1 MLSTEE
7 SLRLTVAAL
16 MTRTGERQAVVA
28 GALGLSQAQV
38 SRKQSGAAHWSLE
51 DVDGLAAHYGISVL
65 DLLAGPTHA
74 VGVLHGAVPS
84 LQPGVPVV
92 PSVRLVPACL
102 PDGPPAGTP
111 VRAPVGAPAAAEEEA
126 SSVVPRLPVG
136 PCVLCGQPAAD
147 EVDGFPQHLSA
158 EECAQ
163 AAAAPAGA
171 ARSAAVAPSAADVPP
186 APPATVSAAAAPAPA
201 LAAPAASV
209 PAGASRSA
217 AVVPPAAPAAAPADA
232 APALAAPV
240 AAPAAAASALAPAP
254 APAAPVGAAC
264 SAAVVPPAAP
274 AEAAPAPAATAPA
287 TAAPVAPVA
296 ASAPAASAPAPA
308 PASAA
313 PASAAPASA
322 APASAA
328 PAPAVRRKGTAGY
341 ASGSVMEQITDRVYD
356 VLAEQGGDLAA
367 AEAALIKMA
376 IPDVMA
382 LMKSSR
388 VGGRYEHSEFPPTA
402 EILRKKS
409 QKGADEIWEGRPKWR
424 NPEIFKAAKTGER
437 FEVTAL
443 DMNAAYLSALKCW
456 LPIGQLREDTSGV
469 HDPKKA
475 GVHLITPAG
484 WDHTDL
490 PNPLGNRVEPGELW
504 VTEST
509 LRQLL
514 DCARQGLAEAPVI
527 HRSLVSGATEALLE
541 KMRRALAEVRRNAL
555 AEGDEL
561 TVTYVKAMY
570 SKFVSTIGESSANRE
585 IRRPDWMHIIRS
597 KAFANLWMK
606 AHKARTA
613 GLQVVQV
620 SGTDEL
626 HLTGDWREVFT
637 EGRDLAQV
645 KVKDTYVLG
654 GRK

>member
-28 GALGLSQAQV
+28 AALGLSQAQV

-51 DVDGLAAHYGISVL
+51 DVDGLAAHYRISVL

-74 VGVLHGAVPS
+74 VGVLHGAAPS
-84 LQPGVPVV
+84 LQPGVLAV
-92 PSVRLVPACL
+92 PPVRLAPAAPAPL
-102 PDGPPAGTP
+102 PAGTP
-111 VRAPVGAPAAAEEEA
+111 AEAPESEAVG
-126 SSVVPRLPVG
+126 VPRLSVG
-136 PCVLCGQPAAD
+136 SCVLCGQPAAD

-158 EECAQ
+158 EECAE

-171 ARSAAVAPSAADVPP
+171 PAPRPAAVPP
-186 APPATVSAAAAPAPA
+186 A
-201 LAAPAASV
+201 
-209 PAGASRSA
+209 
-217 AVVPPAAPAAAPADA
+217 PPAAPAAAPADISPAPVAPAAPVVAPAAA
-232 APALAAPV
+232 APAPVVAPVDVPPAPVAPAAPV
-240 AAPAAAASALAPAP
+240 TAPVAAAPAAAAD
-254 APAAPVGAAC
+254 
-264 SAAVVPPAAP
+264 SAAGRTGA
-274 AEAAPAPAATAPA
+274 
-287 TAAPVAPVA
+287 
-296 ASAPAASAPAPA
+296 
-308 PASAA
+308 
-313 PASAAPASA
+313 
-322 APASAA
+322 
-328 PAPAVRRKGTAGY
+328 AGY
-341 ASGSVMEQITDRVYD
+341 ASGSVMEQITDRVHD

-367 AEAALIKMA
+367 AEAALVKMA

-402 EILRKKS
+402 GILHKKS

-424 NPEIFKAAKTGER
+424 NPEIFKAAKSGER

-475 GVHLITPAG
+475 GVHLITPAD

-490 PNPLGNRVEPGELW
+490 PNPLGARQEPGQLW

-541 KMRRALAEVRRNAL
+541 KMRRALAEVRRGAI

-561 TVTYVKAMY
+561 TVAYVKAMY

-597 KAFANLWMK
+597 KAFVNLWMK

-626 HLTGDWREVFT
+626 HLMGEWRAVFT

-654 GRK
+654 GKK

>member
-28 GALGLSQAQV
+28 AALGLSQAQV

-51 DVDGLAAHYGISVL
+51 DVDGLAAHYKIPVL

-74 VGVLHGAVPS
+74 VGVLHGAAPS
-84 LQPGVPVV
+84 LQPGVLAV
-92 PSVRLVPACL
+92 PPVRL
-102 PDGPPAGTP
+102 
-111 VRAPVGAPAAAEEEA
+111 APAAPAPLPAETPADAPAVAAEA
-126 SSVVPRLPVG
+126 PAAVPRLPVG
-136 PCVLCGQPAAD
+136 PCVLCGQSAAD

-158 EECAQ
+158 EECAE
-163 AAAAPAGA
+163 AAAVGAP
-171 ARSAAVAPSAADVPP
+171 RPAAVAPP
-186 APPATVSAAAAPAPA
+186 
-201 LAAPAASV
+201 
-209 PAGASRSA
+209 
-217 AVVPPAAPAAAPADA
+217 
-232 APALAAPV
+232 
-240 AAPAAAASALAPAP
+240 
-254 APAAPVGAAC
+254 
-264 SAAVVPPAAP
+264 
-274 AEAAPAPAATAPA
+274 
-287 TAAPVAPVA
+287 AAPVAPVA
-296 ASAPAASAPAPA
+296 APTASAPT
-308 PASAA
+308 
-313 PASAAPASA
+313 
-322 APASAA
+322 
-328 PAPAVRRKGTAGY
+328 APAVASDARRKGTAGY
-341 ASGSVMEQITDRVYD
+341 ASGSVMEQITDRVHD

-382 LMKSSR
+382 LMKTSR

-402 EILRKKS
+402 DILHKKS

-424 NPEIFKAAKTGER
+424 NPEIFKAAKSGER

-475 GVHLITPAG
+475 GVHLITPAD

-490 PNPLGNRVEPGELW
+490 PNPLGARQEPGQLW

-514 DCARQGLAEAPVI
+514 DCARQGLADPPVI

-541 KMRRALAEVRRNAL
+541 KMRRALAEVRRGAI

-561 TVTYVKAMY
+561 TVAYVKAMY

-626 HLTGDWREVFT
+626 HLVGDWREVFT

-654 GRK
+654 GKK

>member
-28 GALGLSQAQV
+28 AALGLSQAQV

-74 VGVLHGAVPS
+74 VGVLHGAAPS
-84 LQPGVPVV
+84 LQPGVLAV
-92 PSVRLVPACL
+92 PPVRLAPAAPASL
-102 PDGPPAGTP
+102 PAGTP
-111 VRAPVGAPAAAEEEA
+111 TEAPESAAVGVA
-126 SSVVPRLPVG
+126 RLPVG

-158 EECAQ
+158 EECAEATTTAATPAPRPAAVPPAPPAAPAAVPADISPAPVAPAAPVVAP
-163 AAAAPAGA
+163 AAAAPAA
-171 ARSAAVAPSAADVPP
+171 SAAAPADVPP
-186 APPATVSAAAAPAPA
+186 APAAPAAPVTAPAAAAPAPS
-201 LAAPAASV
+201 PDS
-209 PAGASRSA
+209 
-217 AVVPPAAPAAAPADA
+217 
-232 APALAAPV
+232 
-240 AAPAAAASALAPAP
+240 ASA
-254 APAAPVGAAC
+254 
-264 SAAVVPPAAP
+264 S
-274 AEAAPAPAATAPA
+274 
-287 TAAPVAPVA
+287 
-296 ASAPAASAPAPA
+296 
-308 PASAA
+308 
-313 PASAAPASA
+313 
-322 APASAA
+322 
-328 PAPAVRRKGTAGY
+328 AVRRKGAAGY
-341 ASGSVMEQITDRVYD
+341 ASGSVMEQITDRVHE
-356 VLAEQGGDLAA
+356 VLAEQGGDLGA
-367 AEAALIKMA
+367 AEAALVKMA

-402 EILRKKS
+402 DILHKKS

-424 NPEIFKAAKTGER
+424 NPELFKAAKNGER

-475 GVHLITPAG
+475 GVHLITPAD

-490 PNPLGNRVEPGELW
+490 PNPLGARQEPGQLW

-541 KMRRALAEVRRNAL
+541 KMRRALAEVRRSAI

-561 TVTYVKAMY
+561 TVAYVKAMY

-613 GLQVVQV
+613 GLHVVQV

-626 HLTGDWREVFT
+626 HLMGDWREVFT

-645 KVKDTYVLG
+645 KVKDTYILG
-654 GRK
+654 GKK

>member
-28 GALGLSQAQV
+28 AALGLSQAQV

-51 DVDGLAAHYGISVL
+51 DVDGLAAHYRISVL

-74 VGVLHGAVPS
+74 VGVLHGAAPS
-84 LQPGVPVV
+84 LQPGVLAVPPVH
-92 PSVRLVPACL
+92 L
-102 PDGPPAGTP
+102 
-111 VRAPVGAPAAAEEEA
+111 APAAPAPLLAETPAEAPESKAAEEAEEA
-126 SSVVPRLPVG
+126 LAAVPRLSVG
-136 PCVLCGQPAAD
+136 LCVLCGQPAAD

-158 EECAQ
+158 EECAE
-163 AAAAPAGA
+163 
-171 ARSAAVAPSAADVPP
+171 AAVAP
-186 APPATVSAAAAPAPA
+186 APRP
-201 LAAPAASV
+201 
-209 PAGASRSA
+209 A
-217 AVVPPAAPAAAPADA
+217 AVVPPAAPAAVPADVPPAPAAPAAAPADVSPAPA
-232 APALAAPV
+232 APAAPV
-240 AAPAAAASALAPAP
+240 AAPVAAAPTPASAPIPAAAA
-254 APAAPVGAAC
+254 AA
-264 SAAVVPPAAP
+264 AAVV
-274 AEAAPAPAATAPA
+274 
-287 TAAPVAPVA
+287 
-296 ASAPAASAPAPA
+296 
-308 PASAA
+308 
-313 PASAAPASA
+313 
-322 APASAA
+322 
-328 PAPAVRRKGTAGY
+328 RRTGAAGY
-341 ASGSVMEQITDRVYD
+341 ASGSVMEQITDRVHD
-356 VLAEQGGDLAA
+356 VLAEQGGDLGA
-367 AEAALIKMA
+367 AEAALVKMA

-402 EILRKKS
+402 DILHKKS

-424 NPEIFKAAKTGER
+424 NPEIFKAAKSGER

-475 GVHLITPAG
+475 GVHLITPAD

-490 PNPLGNRVEPGELW
+490 PNPLGARQEPGQLW

-514 DCARQGLAEAPVI
+514 DCARQGLADPPVI

-541 KMRRALAEVRRNAL
+541 KMRRALAEVRRGAI

-561 TVTYVKAMY
+561 TVAYVKAMY

-626 HLTGDWREVFT
+626 HLMGDWRAVFT

-645 KVKDTYVLG
+645 KVKDTYILG
-654 GRK
+654 GKK

>member
-16 MTRTGERQAVVA
+16 MTRTGERQAVLAV
-28 GALGLSQAQV
+28 ALGLSQAQV
-38 SRKQSGAAHWSLE
+38 SRKQSGGAHWSLE

-74 VGVLHGAVPS
+74 VGVLHGATAS
-84 LQPGVPVV
+84 LQPGVLAV
-92 PSVRLVPACL
+92 PPVRL
-102 PDGPPAGTP
+102 
-111 VRAPVGAPAAAEEEA
+111 APVAPTLLPAEAAAA
-126 SSVVPRLPVG
+126 VLRLPVG
-136 PCVLCGQPAAD
+136 SCVLCGQPAVD

-158 EECAQ
+158 EECVE
-163 AAAAPAGA
+163 AAT
-171 ARSAAVAPSAADVPP
+171 AV
-186 APPATVSAAAAPAPA
+186 AAPAPR
-201 LAAPAASV
+201 P
-209 PAGASRSA
+209 A
-217 AVVPPAAPAAAPADA
+217 AVVSPAAPAAGPADVSPAPA
-232 APALAAPV
+232 APAVPV
-240 AAPAAAASALAPAP
+240 AAVPSSVPAP
-254 APAAPVGAAC
+254 APAA
-264 SAAVVPPAAP
+264 
-274 AEAAPAPAATAPA
+274 
-287 TAAPVAPVA
+287 
-296 ASAPAASAPAPA
+296 
-308 PASAA
+308 
-313 PASAAPASA
+313 
-322 APASAA
+322 
-328 PAPAVRRKGTAGY
+328 RRKGTAGY
-341 ASGSVMEQITDRVYD
+341 ASGSVMEQITDRVHD
-356 VLAEQGGDLAA
+356 ILAEQGGDLGA

-402 EILRKKS
+402 DILHKKS

-424 NPEIFKAAKTGER
+424 NPEIFKAAKSGDQ

-475 GVHLITPAG
+475 GVHLITPAD

-490 PNPLGNRVEPGELW
+490 PNPLGARLEPGQLW

-541 KMRRALAEVRRNAL
+541 KMRRALAEVRRSAI

-561 TVTYVKAMY
+561 TVAYVKAMY

-606 AHKARTA
+606 AHKARAA

-626 HLTGDWREVFT
+626 HLTGEWREVFS

-645 KVKDTYVLG
+645 KVKDTYILG
-654 GRK
+654 GKK

>member
-92 PSVRLVPACL
+92 PPVRLVPACL

-111 VRAPVGAPAAAEEEA
+111 VKAPVGAPSAAAEEEEEV

-158 EECAQ
+158 EECAE

-186 APPATVSAAAAPAPA
+186 APPAPATVSAAAASAPA

-209 PAGASRSA
+209 PPGASRSA

-240 AAPAAAASALAPAP
+240 AAPAAAASAPAPAP

-287 TAAPVAPVA
+287 PVAPVA
-296 ASAPAASAPAPA
+296 ASAPAASAPA
-308 PASAA
+308 
-313 PASAAPASA
+313 
-322 APASAA
+322 A
-328 PAPAVRRKGTAGY
+328 PAPAPDTRWKGTAGY
-341 ASGSVMEQITDRVYD
+341 ASGSVMEQITDRVHD

-424 NPEIFKAAKTGER
+424 NPEIFKAAKNGER

-469 HDPKKA
+469 HDRKKA

-555 AEGDEL
+555 VEGDEL

-645 KVKDTYVLG
+645 KVKDTYILG